1 MGESDNQRNLLR
13 LCIHLIIDAQQS
25 VYNKLLKNI
34 LAARNTSIQH
44 TLLSIKSYV
53 KGCKKEQFQLTN
65 QDKFQR
71 RRLF

>member
-13 LCIHLIIDAQQS
+13 LCIHLIIDAQQR
-25 VYNKLLKNI
+25 VYNKLLKNT
-34 LAARNTSIQH
+34 LATMNTSIQH
-44 TLLSIKSYV
+44 TLLSIQSYV

-71 RRLF
+71 RRLV